1 MLKTQ
6 GDTLTKMARTFVTA
20 WRMAA
25 KRSLSRWKLLSTV
38 VLGVL
43 LASSI
48 LAGAVIY
55 FDALRDVALKSA
67 LSRESTTDLAITA
80 SITRDTTSRPDFD
93 LTSSAFHDSVQE
105 RIGWTVIDRIGAG
118 KSPTVFVQ
126 EPDWDER
133 DGRSDARSYF
143 AFYPRVFDGGHA
155 TVLPGGGL
163 PREGG
168 TVSPDGVLHLEAL
181 VSEEAASIFG
191 VVVGDRLM
199 AEPTWRDDAA
209 SAEVTISGLFRVNDE
224 ADDVWY
230 LEREVLSSAT
240 SGSPRTIPF
249 YVSQQTFMGTLGSF
263 FSDMDGTY
271 AWMLVIDPDKINS
284 RNAEGALQDIRGL
297 HGQLSSTFGSYRQRT
312 VLDDTLEDFDRRI
325 FFSRLPMYVVLIA
338 VAVVIVY
345 YVVTISSMVVEER
358 RGEMALLRSRG
369 SSTGQILTVFAM
381 EGAAIASLAV
391 VIGPF
396 LAAGAIS
403 ALGYT
408 PSFSELTGG
417 SRLTVHLSPGA
428 FMLSA
433 FGGLVS
439 FFALIIPAVQAS
451 RIGVTRHRQ
460 EAARPQRLPA
470 FQRYYLD
477 VFLLIV
483 SILLFR
489 QLTQQGSVVATDT
502 LGEARADLLLLALP
516 GLVLVASAM
525 VMLRLFPLVMGL
537 LSRVSGLALPPGL
550 TLGVWQMARN
560 PAHYARLSLLLVLTA
575 GLGIFASSFE
585 ATLETN
591 VEERVL
597 FATGSDLRASKVV
610 RGPGQDAA
618 PSDEPSGQL
627 SPGQDMASAYGG
639 VSGVVGVS
647 PVVRTRGQDAT
658 QTRPV
663 NFEMLAVDGES
674 FEDVAFFRKDFA
686 DGPLAHLLESLAVAD
701 PPQGLALPAEAV
713 SLGVRVK
720 PDRLQPTV
728 ALKARLRNAGN
739 DHNNITL
746 GGLGDS
752 DWLVLEADLAE
763 ATKAGFAEN
772 RPLTLVSL
780 YVEEAGVGTTLEPG
794 SLLIDDIRIT
804 TESGQIEIID
814 ELADASNWNV
824 LSSGATALADAV
836 QASDSVFR
844 TLSGFA
850 LLSWS
855 RGIAL
860 APRGIY
866 HGPERRTLPVL
877 ANKSFYQ
884 DSGYAVGDEAS
895 VVVGLDIS
903 IGGYRI
909 PVKLVGS
916 VDLFPTLTDSD
927 ESLLVADITALS
939 RYANLS
945 TRDVG
950 AFPVE
955 LWIKASDDQQQRQDL
970 VGNLRGVDR
979 YGIGSIQDAEKLLSV
994 SRIDPLVEA
1003 GWSALLILAFSAV
1016 LVLSCL
1022 GFLVHAYVSFRNRV
1036 VQFALT
1042 RTVGFSTGQLI
1053 AQLWLEQL
1061 LVVALGIALGTWMGG
1076 RITATIMPFLGHNDW
1091 GGRVIP
1097 PFVVHVN
1104 WGALVIAY
1112 AAMFAVFA
1120 VISLSLIWLIRRMS
1134 LHRVLRLGER

>member
-1 MLKTQ
+1 MLESQ
-6 GDTLTKMARTFVTA
+6 GHTLTKTVRIFVTA

-25 KRSLSRWKLLSTV
+25 KRSLSRWRLLSTV

-43 LASSI
+43 LASSM

-55 FDALRDVALKSA
+55 FDALRDVALKAA
-67 LSRESTTDLAITA
+67 LGRESSTDLAITA
-80 SITRDTTSRPDFD
+80 SITRDTISRPDFD
-93 LTSSAFHDSVQE
+93 LTSSVFHDSVQE
-105 RIGWTVIDRIGAG
+105 RVGWTVVDRIGAG
-118 KSPTVFVQ
+118 KSPTVFVE
-126 EPDWDER
+126 EPGRDEQ

-143 AFYPRVFDGGHA
+143 AFFPRVFEQEHA
-155 TVLPGGGL
+155 MVLPGGSL

-168 TVSPDGVLHLEAL
+168 TVSPDGVLSLEAL
-181 VSEEAASIFG
+181 VSEEAAAVFG
-191 VVVGDRLM
+191 VGVGDRLLV
-199 AEPTWRDDAA
+199 EPTWKDEPT
-209 SAEVTISGLFRVNDE
+209 SAEVMIRGLFRVNDE
-224 ADDVWY
+224 SNDVWH
-230 LEREVLSSAT
+230 LEREVLGAATRGSS
-240 SGSPRTIPF
+240 RTIPF
-249 YVSQQTFMGTLGSF
+249 YVSQETFLGTLGSF
-263 FSDMDGTY
+263 FANMDGTY
-271 AWMLVIDPDKINS
+271 AWLLLVDTDWINS
-284 RNAEGALQDIRGL
+284 RNADGALEDIRGL
-297 HGQLSSTFGSYRQRT
+297 HGQLSSTFESYRQTT
-312 VLDDTLEDFDRRI
+312 VLDNTLEDFDRRI

-381 EGAAIASLAV
+381 EGAAIAMLAV
-391 VIGPF
+391 AIGPF

-417 SRLTVHLSPGA
+417 SRLTVYLSPGA

-433 FGGLVS
+433 LGGLIS
-439 FFALIIPAVQAS
+439 FVALIIPAVQAS

-460 EAARPQRLPA
+460 ESARPLRLPA

-477 VFLLIV
+477 VFLLVV

-489 QLTQQGSVVATDT
+489 QLTEQGSVVATDT

-516 GLVLVASAM
+516 GLILVAAAM
-525 VMLRLFPLVMGL
+525 VMLRLFPLAMGL
-537 LSRVSGLALPPGL
+537 LSRVSSLALPPGL
-550 TLGVWQMARN
+550 TLGVWQMARH

-597 FATGSDLRASKVV
+597 YATGSDVRASKVA
-610 RGPGQDAA
+610 RGPGQAAALSDA
-618 PSDEPSGQL
+618 PSGQL
-627 SPGQDMASAYGG
+627 NPGLDMASAYSVVAG
-639 VSGVVGVS
+639 VEGVS
-647 PVVRTRGQDAT
+647 PVLRTRGQDSSQA
-658 QTRPV
+658 RPV
-663 NFEMLAVDGES
+663 NFEMLAVDGQS
-674 FEDVAFFRKDFA
+674 FEGVAFFRNDFA
-686 DGPLAHLLESLAVAD
+686 DGSLAGLLESLAVAD
-701 PPQGLALPAEAV
+701 PPQGLALPADAV
-713 SLGVRVK
+713 SLGVRLK

-728 ALKARLRNAGN
+728 ALKARLRNAN
-739 DHNNITL
+739 NEHNNITL
-746 GGLGDS
+746 GLLEHS
-752 DWLVLEADLAE
+752 DWLVLKADLDQ
-763 ATKAGFAEN
+763 ATAAGFAAS

-780 YVEEAGVGTTLEPG
+780 YVEEAGFGTTLEPG
-794 SLLIDDIRIT
+794 SLLIDDIRVR

-814 ELADASNWNV
+814 GLDDTSNWNV

-836 QASDSVFR
+836 RSSDSVFNS
-844 TLSGFA
+844 LSGSA

-866 HGPERRTLPVL
+866 HGPERTTLPVL
-877 ANKSFYQ
+877 ANTAFYQ
-884 DSGYAVGDEAS
+884 DSGYAVGDEVS
-895 VVVGLDIS
+895 VVVGLDVS

-909 PVKLVGS
+909 PVTLAGT

-927 ESLLVADITALS
+927 ENLLVAEITALS

-945 TRDVG
+945 TREVG
-950 AFPVE
+950 AFPIE
-955 LWIKASDDQQQRQDL
+955 LWIKASDDPGQRQEL
-970 VGNLRGVDR
+970 VSNLRGIDR
-979 YGIGSIQDAEKLLSV
+979 YSIGSVQDSERPLAF

-1016 LVLSCL
+1016 LILSCL
-1022 GFLVHAYVSFRNRV
+1022 GFLVHAYVSFRSRL

-1042 RTVGFSTGQLI
+1042 RTVGFSTRQLV
-1053 AQLWLEQL
+1053 AQLWVEQL
-1061 LVVALGIALGTWMGG
+1061 LVIALGIALGTWMGG

-1091 GGRVIP
+1091 GGQVVP

-1112 AAMFAVFA
+1112 AAMFAVFS
-1120 VISLSLIWLIRRMS
+1120 IICLSLIWLIRRMS
-1134 LHRVLRLGER
+1134 LHRVLRLGDR